1 MLESLGKKEVAAAIK
16 DAPADI
22 AEVLSLR
29 LMLAKSSVKKYQAME
44 NSVCEDDRCHGMFSF
59 YGANRTGRWSGRLIQ
74 LQNLY
79 RNSTPDLEAVRDL
92 VKMGDYEMLDM
103 LYDNVP
109 QVLSELVRTAF
120 IPRPGYKFIVADF
133 SAIEA
138 RVIAHLAGEKW
149 VSDTFKANGD
159 IYCETASRMFG
170 VPVEKHGRNPELRQK
185 GKQAVFSCSYGGSV
199 GPAPGGLVAEIESA
213 HRGLLVESG
222 QNGKTGCPTA
232 RPFAGRR
239 CGVLLEVRDAL
250 HKASIWKASCLREA
264 TDGS

>member
-1 MLESLGKKEVAAAIK
+1 MDALSKESITKRMIELTGLENLNSVMQLSGWLQERGLMLESLGKKEVAAAIK

-79 RNSTPDLEAVRDL
+79 RNSMPDLEAVRDL
-92 VKMGDYEMLDM
+92 VKIGDYEMLDM

-138 RVIAHLAGEKW
+138 RVIAHLPVK
-149 VSDTFKANGD
+149 NGSA
-159 IYCETASRMFG
+159 IRSRLTGTYIARRQAECLASLSKSMEGTQNYDR
-170 VPVEKHGRNPELRQK
+170 K
-185 GKQAVFSCSYGGSV
+185 GSKLFSRVRTGDQSV
-199 GPAPGGLVAEIESA
+199 
-213 HRGLLVESG
+213 H
-222 QNGKTGCPTA
+222 
-232 RPFAGRR
+232 
-239 CGVLLEVRDAL
+239 
-250 HKASIWKASCLREA
+250 
-264 TDGS
+264 